1 MKPRHNT
8 LQFNS
13 LPTCAG
19 VIAREAYAR
28 ALEARLNV
36 TPLLKSAHLIRWQ
49 AINSHDRI
57 PVKTQITLLNE
68 IADQLQDPFLGIHIA
83 EGIDLRKAGLLY
95 YVLASSDTLGEAFR
109 RLTRYSRINNEAIRI
124 ITCCDQKNITI
135 KFEHLGV
142 PRLSDRHQIECFTL
156 LLLRACRQLTGSD
169 LSPICI
175 RIAHQRTKMP
185 ASIRLLFGCE
195 VAFGS
200 SVDEVVYAKAAMS
213 APTLNADPYLNTLL
227 VEHCEEVL
235 RDRRLRPGSWRLRVE
250 NAIAPLLPHGQAKIG
265 EIAKRLGVGERTL
278 GRLLAA
284 EGSTF
289 RGTLESLRSG
299 LAKRYLREKLPISQI
314 AWLLGYEDAS
324 AFSHACKRWTGK
336 APRRA
341 RSEWNE

>member
-1 MKPRHNT
+1 
-8 LQFNS
+8 
-13 LPTCAG
+13 
-19 VIAREAYAR
+19 
-28 ALEARLNV
+28 
-36 TPLLKSAHLIRWQ
+36 
-49 AINSHDRI
+49 
-57 PVKTQITLLNE
+57 
-68 IADQLQDPFLGIHIA
+68 
-83 EGIDLRKAGLLY
+83 
-95 YVLASSDTLGEAFR
+95 
-109 RLTRYSRINNEAIRI
+109 
-124 ITCCDQKNITI
+124 
-135 KFEHLGV
+135 
-142 PRLSDRHQIECFTL
+142 
-156 LLLRACRQLTGSD
+156 
-169 LSPICI
+169 
-175 RIAHQRTKMP
+175 MP

-200 SVDEVVYAKAAMS
+200 SVDEVVYAKAATS